1 MSGHSKW
8 SSIKHKKAKA
18 DAAKGKIFS
27 KLVKEI
33 TVAAREGG
41 GDPEANS
48 RLRLALDTAKAHNMP
63 SNNIERAVKRGT
75 GELEG
80 VSYEEII
87 YEAYGPG
94 GIAILIEVLT
104 DNKNR
109 AAADIRHILTKYGG
123 HLGTRNSVAY
133 KFTRIGQIT
142 IDSSK
147 TTEDEVFEV
156 ALEAGVEDVV
166 TEDNLIIV
174 TTAST
179 NVFDVKKVFDDLD
192 IEVESAGVTKK
203 PDSKSFLSDRDAEKA
218 IQLLEALEEN
228 DDVQDVHSNFDMME
242 E

>member
-41 GDPEANS
+41 GDPESNS
-48 RLRLALDTAKAHNMP
+48 RLRLALDTAKSHNMP
-63 SNNIERAVKRGT
+63 ANNIERAVKRGT

-80 VSYEEII
+80 VSYEEIV

-109 AAADIRHILTKYGG
+109 AAADIRHILQKHGG

-147 TTEDEVFEV
+147 ATEDEVFE
-156 ALEAGVEDVV
+156 AGLEAGVEDIV
-166 TEDNLIIV
+166 TQDNLIIV
-174 TTAST
+174 TTPSSD
-179 NVFDVKKVFDDLD
+179 VFDVKKVFDDLN
-192 IEVESAGVTKK
+192 IEVESAYVTKK
-203 PDSKSFLSDRDAEKA
+203 PDSQLFLSDRDAEKA

-228 DDVQDVHSNFDMME
+228 DDVQDVHSNFDMLE

>member
-41 GDPEANS
+41 GDPESNS
-48 RLRLALDTAKAHNMP
+48 RLRLALDTAKSHNMP
-63 SNNIERAVKRGT
+63 ANNIERAVKRGT

-80 VSYEEII
+80 VSYEEIV

-109 AAADIRHILTKYGG
+109 AAADIRHILQKHGG

-147 TTEDEVFEV
+147 ATEDEVFE
-156 ALEAGVEDVV
+156 AGLEAGVEDIV
-166 TEDNLIIV
+166 TQDNLIIV
-174 TTAST
+174 TTPSSD
-179 NVFDVKKVFDDLD
+179 VFDVKKVFDDLN
-192 IEVESAGVTKK
+192 IEVESACVTKK
-203 PDSKSFLSDRDAEKA
+203 PDSQLFLSDRDAEKA

-228 DDVQDVHSNFDMME
+228 DDVQDVHSNFDMLE